1 MSGPPGFGGFTSR
14 HANIFDPTTLVQ
26 AWLRVPHV
34 NTVVT
39 GQGISSLFDTLNN
52 NPALQATDGV
62 RPPRVAS
69 AGNGF
74 LVMQG
79 VDDRLSLPAIAANN
93 GLTNWFFATHLLLD
107 DAAAVKTLLRYGL
120 STANSPQA
128 TDSHI
133 LTVRADE
140 SVRLQV
146 FTDALG
152 TSSRGATSSA
162 SKLSTSAYT
171 SLIVEIA
178 LGQTGEANQVVVS
191 FDGVPD
197 TLTFQDLTGTP
208 GAMPSLLQG
217 QPAGTDIALWGER
230 TNSLRLPF
238 IGKGGP
244 NLLFGSIQP
253 MFGVTKG
260 LLTSQARLAISAFD
274 RPT

>member
-1 MSGPPGFGGFTSR
+1 MSTRRRKLVLGGAAFNPASL
-14 HANIFDPTTLVQ
+14 FQ
-26 AWLRVPHV
+26 AMLRVPHSS
-34 NTVVT
+34 TVVT
-39 GQGISSLFDTLNN
+39 GLGISSLFDTLNN
-52 NPALQATDGV
+52 NPAVQATDGA

-69 AGNGF
+69 AGNGV

-93 GLTNWFFATHLLLD
+93 GLTNWMFATHLLLD
-107 DAAAVKTLLRYGL
+107 DVAAVKTLLRYGL

-152 TSSRGATSSA
+152 TSSRGATSSV
-162 SKLSTSAYT
+162 SKLNNTTYT
-171 SLIVEIA
+171 SLIVEVA
-178 LGQTGEANQVVVS
+178 LGQTGESNKIVMS

-197 TLTFQDLTGTP
+197 TLSFADLTGTP
-208 GAMPSLLQG
+208 GAMPVALQG
-217 QPAGTDIALWGER
+217 QPAGTDIAVWGER

-244 NLLFGSIQP
+244 NLIWTAISP
-253 MFGVTKG
+253 MAGVTKG
-260 LLTSQARLAISAFD
+260 LLTDEARLAISALD
-274 RPT
+274 RPS